1 MNINDKNHIPG
12 LKEGQDYTWNE
23 LGQMILTKS
32 YLEKRGHCCKNGC
45 SECPYGFVNTSNPDI
60 PSELNDHW
68 AEEVQTSSEGYTVDP
83 EEDS

>member
-1 MNINDKNHIPG
+1 MNKVNKSQIPS
-12 LKEGQDYTWNE
+12 LIEGQDYTWND

-45 SECPYGFVNTSNPDI
+45 YECPYGFVNTSNPDI
-60 PSELNDHW
+60 PSELNDQW
-68 AEEVQTSSEGYTVDP
+68 SEEVHTSTEGYIIDP